1 MVGVLLAELVHQLED
16 AIHIMRLGGLVAP
29 DALHAADGLNGAV
42 GTRHIVEIL
51 SSDILESVIEIVATG
66 ADSTQDPVPT
76 IVGVQDV
83 QPLLLQE
90 LRLGDVEAP
99 PAGGPVG
106 HGKVLVERPEVRLAV
121 VVDAV
126 VEADGLHARRLD
138 EAGHVVGVLDEIPVR
153 AVALDL
159 APAGVGEN
167 VVGELVGAEVEVL
180 GDAGLAEVRDV
191 LLQDDVQEVDRLL
204 VGDVDGAIG
213 DLAAVRV
220 SGVLDAELFH
230 GDQQCI
236 HMTGAVDD
244 GHDANTL
251 ALSIG
256 DDVIHLGFGQRV
268 AVGVLV
274 VGVVA
279 RGKRFLHGIAAV
291 ALAVNLHRHVVEEKT
306 HAVVRKDQLDVGVAV
321 LRGAVDDLLDLI
333 GREILAT
340 SINRKDGV
348 SPPLCGLRL
357 NGRKRH
363 ANGRKSNRSDP
374 CKQALD
380 AMLYFVHVLSNPID
394 EHMFLVYP
402 AFSSKR
408 VAFS

>member
-1 MVGVLLAELVHQLED
+1 
-16 AIHIMRLGGLVAP
+16 
-29 DALHAADGLNGAV
+29 
-42 GTRHIVEIL
+42 
-51 SSDILESVIEIVATG
+51 
-66 ADSTQDPVPT
+66 
-76 IVGVQDV
+76 
-83 QPLLLQE
+83 
-90 LRLGDVEAP
+90 
-99 PAGGPVG
+99 
-106 HGKVLVERPEVRLAV
+106 
-121 VVDAV
+121 
-126 VEADGLHARRLD
+126 
-138 EAGHVVGVLDEIPVR
+138 
-153 AVALDL
+153 
-159 APAGVGEN
+159 
-167 VVGELVGAEVEVL
+167 
-180 GDAGLAEVRDV
+180 
-191 LLQDDVQEVDRLL
+191 
-204 VGDVDGAIG
+204 
-213 DLAAVRV
+213 
-220 SGVLDAELFH
+220 
-230 GDQQCI
+230 
-236 HMTGAVDD
+236 MTGAVDD